1 MGSTPVVNECDGEY
15 THDPRK
21 NILLWTLPIID
32 INNKSGS
39 LEFSATA
46 LPGDFFPLHINF
58 VSKKS
63 YADLSVSLSSTK
75 LMYKPNLSPYPDLV
89 QCFLFGKTLNS
100 LFSGMVT
107 VP

>member
-1 MGSTPVVNECDGEY
+1 VIILLKIVYTDCSIGSSPVVNECDGEY

-32 INNKSGS
+32 ASNKSGS

-46 LPGDFFPLHINF
+46 SPGDFFPLQINF

-63 YADLSVSLSSTK
+63 YADLTVRLEIVPATPSE
-75 LMYKPNLSPYPDLV
+75 
-89 QCFLFGKTLNS
+89 GNS
-100 LFSGMVT
+100 LLFQLYFQ
-107 VP
+107 

>member
-1 MGSTPVVNECDGEY
+1 VIILLRLVYSDCSIGSSPVVNECDGEY

-32 INNKSGS
+32 ASNKSGS

-46 LPGDFFPLHINF
+46 SPGDFFPLQISF

-63 YADLSVSLSSTK
+63 YADLMVRFKIVPALPSERADFCWSCIVCRNT
-75 LMYKPNLSPYPDLV
+75 
-89 QCFLFGKTLNS
+89 LF
-100 LFSGMVT
+100 
-107 VP
+107 